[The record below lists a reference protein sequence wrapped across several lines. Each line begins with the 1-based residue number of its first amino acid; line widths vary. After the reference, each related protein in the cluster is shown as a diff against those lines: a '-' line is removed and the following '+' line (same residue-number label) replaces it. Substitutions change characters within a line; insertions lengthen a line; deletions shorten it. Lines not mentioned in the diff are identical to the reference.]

1 MQKVFKFISSIFY
14 GIMIAAVVVVA
25 GGLMATMVPIPG
37 NFEIKIVKSGS
48 MEPMI
53 MTGSLVVIKP
63 SSSYEL
69 GNIITF
75 GKDTKRDIPTT
86 HRIVEIKEEAGKRMF
101 VTKGDANEE
110 NDQALVSEKDVIGKV
125 LVDIPRA
132 GFVLDFARTRAGF
145 IAMIAVPAL
154 MVIIDEVFTII
165 DELAKY
171 RRRKQAG
178 GTIVADTPFA
188 PAPLVARHREQASTV
203 SMDGIVMLPRR
214 AARSVPRL
222 IGDAS
227 ISGIRHA
234 ANPYQIVLR

>member
-1 MQKVFKFISSIFY
+1 MATFFKSVSSIFY
-14 GIMIAAVVVVA
+14 GVMIAAVVVVA

-63 SSSYEL
+63 SHSYEL
-69 GNIITF
+69 GNIVTF

-86 HRIVEIKEEAGKRMF
+86 HRIVEIKEENGTKLF

-110 NDQALVSEKDVIGKV
+110 NDQALVQQKDIIGKV
-125 LVDIPRA
+125 LLDIPRA
-132 GFVLDFARTRAGF
+132 GFILDFARTRAGF

-154 MVIIDEVFTII
+154 MVIIDEVFTIV

-171 RRRKQAG
+171 RRRKQ
-178 GTIVADTPFA
+178 GTSVGVSDAPFA
-188 PAPLVARHREQASTV
+188 PMPLRQHPIERASTV
-203 SMDGIVMLPRR
+203 SMDGIVLLQRR
-214 AARSVPRL
+214 TPRSVGRL
-222 IGDAS
+222 MSDAS
-227 ISGIRHA
+227 ISGIRQA
-234 ANPYQIVLR
+234 TNPYQIVLR